1 MAYGNKV
8 KFHYDVP
15 AYIKQQLAEAAK
27 QMGMTAT
34 ELLSRS
40 IEEEYE
46 RIKKE
51 KKLIVY
57 KFDSWEI
64 NWPKVTICSKG
75 IL

>member
-15 AYIKQQLAEAAK
+15 AYIKKELAEAAK
-27 QMGMTAT
+27 KLNMTAT
-34 ELLSRS
+34 ELLSKA

-51 KKLIVY
+51 R
-57 KFDSWEI
+57 EAA
-64 NWPKVTICSKG
+64 KG
-75 IL
+75 D

>member
-27 QMGMTAT
+27 KLNITAT
-34 ELLSRS
+34 ELLSKT

-46 RIKKE
+46 RIKSE
-51 KKLIVY
+51 KKLSST
-57 KFDSWEI
+57 D
-64 NWPKVTICSKG
+64 
-75 IL
+75 